1 MIETRLL
8 LRQVAKVGASV
19 DRPPDERGW
28 HDFLE
33 RVERSY
39 KEAEADRYLLERS
52 LDKVSAE
59 MQQLNESLRRASENA
74 LAVERDKLKAIIS
87 AMGDGLVT
95 VDSRGIIESINP
107 AGAMMLGWDES
118 VLENR
123 RLAEVVSNDHVVLDS
138 ALEVAIAQGHAYRN
152 ESAQFAHCQS
162 GPIHVSYALT
172 PIYKEQ
178 EITGFV
184 LIFHDMT
191 TRKRAEEQLERARA
205 EAEAASRMKSEFLA
219 NMSHEIRTPMN
230 AVLGMTGLL
239 LHTSLNEEQQEYAA
253 IVKNSGEHLLSLLN
267 TILDLSKIEAGR
279 LELESVTFDVRVVLD
294 EVLQMFSD
302 RGAGPEVELVGHVS
316 SAVPRQMIGDPNRLR
331 QVLLN
336 FVSNAMKFTQHGE
349 VTVFVQV
356 QSLVNDVAEVR
367 FVVRD
372 TGIGMN
378 DEAMS
383 RLFTPFSQ
391 ADGSTTRR
399 FGGTGLGLAISKQI
413 VELMRGAVGV
423 TSTPGNG
430 SEFWFTGQFPV
441 QLSEQAS
448 HPPTSFRDLRVL
460 VVDDNASSRA
470 SLVDTLNEWGM
481 HAVAVESGMQA
492 FVALANSKKER
503 QFDMVLLDQHLP
515 GLSGLDITR
524 ALRADRHFDR
534 ISKIWMGS
542 LGRGVSADELRDAGV
557 DAIVPKP
564 IRCQSLEQAIKRARH
579 GDDGSESRQVT
590 LPPPPRTMVATPPR
604 LRTQQ
609 AQILVAEDNP
619 VNQRLTGKLLERIG
633 CTYDIVQHG
642 LEAMEAVATHDY
654 QLVLMDCMMPEMD
667 GYQATRE
674 LRDRGF
680 KLPIVAMTA
689 NALPGAREA
698 CIGSGMDDYL
708 TKPVDPQKLEA
719 VVKRWLMPPLDISSL
734 NNARELMDC
743 DDDGLRELLRI
754 FFVDAENSIL
764 DSIVAV
770 RNGDTASLNKLAHKL
785 KSASGYLGAG
795 ALQQLCTEIEQAT
808 RRSDT
813 FWALHLGTQLG
824 PSIQAFRNAIV
835 ARGML

>member
-8 LRQVAKVGASV
+8 LRQIAKAGASV

-28 HDFLE
+28 FDFLE

-59 MQQLNESLRRASENA
+59 MQHLYESLRRASENA

-87 AMGDGLVT
+87 ATGDGLVT
-95 VDSRGIIESINP
+95 IDRVGIIQSINP
-107 AGAMMLGWDES
+107 AGAILLGW
-118 VLENR
+118 ENEALDTR
-123 RLAEVVSNDHVVLDS
+123 RLVDIVSSVQITCDP
-138 ALEVAIAQGHAYRN
+138 ALQEAIVHGHGHRN
-152 ESAQFAHCQS
+152 ESAQFAHRQG

-172 PIYKEQ
+172 PIHQEK

-184 LIFHDMT
+184 LVFHDMT

-239 LHTSLNEEQQEYAA
+239 LDTPLNEEQREYAA

-267 TILDLSKIEAGR
+267 SILDLSKIEAGR
-279 LELESVTFDVRVVLD
+279 LELENVSLDVRMVLD

-316 SAVPRQMIGDPNRLR
+316 SAVPRQLMGDPNRLR

-336 FVSNAMKFTQHGE
+336 FVSNAIKFTQHGE
-349 VTVFVQV
+349 VTVSVHV
-356 QSLVNDVAEVR
+356 QSTVHDSPELR

-378 DEAMS
+378 DEAIS

-399 FGGTGLGLAISKQI
+399 FGGTGLGLAISKQL
-413 VELMRGAVGV
+413 VELMRGKVGV
-423 TSTPGNG
+423 ASTPDKG
-430 SEFWFTGQFPV
+430 SEFWFTAQFPIR
-441 QLSEQAS
+441 LSEQQPQSQNA
-448 HPPTSFRDLRVL
+448 FRDLRVL

-470 SLVDTLNEWGM
+470 RIVDALKEWGM
-481 HAVAVESGMQA
+481 DAVTAESGMQA
-492 FVALANSKKER
+492 FVALAQSKTER
-503 QFDMVLLDQHLP
+503 PFDMVLVDQHMP
-515 GLSGLDITR
+515 GLSGIEVTR
-524 ALRADRHFDR
+524 ALRADRQFDR

-542 LGRGVSADELRDAGV
+542 LGRGVSAEELRDAGV
-557 DAIVPKP
+557 VAVVPKP
-564 IRCQSLEQAIKRARH
+564 IRFQGLEQALLRARN
-579 GDDGSESRQVT
+579 GDDGTEPRQVT
-590 LPPPPRTMVATPPR
+590 LPPPKMNVITAPRI
-604 LRTQQ
+604 RTQRG
-609 AQILVAEDNP
+609 QILVAEDNP

-633 CTYDIVQHG
+633 YTYDIVQHG
-642 LEAMEAVATHDY
+642 LEVMEAVATHDY
-654 QLVLMDCMMPEMD
+654 ELVLMDCMMPEMD

-674 LRDRGF
+674 LRERGF

-708 TKPVDPQKLEA
+708 TKPIDPPRLEA
-719 VVKRWLMPPLDISSL
+719 VVKRWLLPPLDVSGL
-734 NNARELMDC
+734 ENAREMMDC
-743 DDDGLRELLRI
+743 DDEGLCELLRV
-754 FFVDAENSIL
+754 FFADAERGLLAITA
-764 DSIVAV
+764 AV
-770 RNGDTASLNKLAHKL
+770 RNGDVALLSKLTHKL
-785 KSASGYLGAG
+785 KSASGYLGAV
-795 ALQQLCTEIEQAT
+795 ALQQLCAEIEQAAH
-808 RRSDT
+808 RSDA
-813 FWALHLGTQLG
+813 FWALHLGAQLG
-824 PSIQAFRNAIV
+824 AALDAFRKAIV

>member
-8 LRQVAKVGASV
+8 LRQIAKVGAGV

-28 HDFLE
+28 LDFLE

-59 MQQLNESLRRASENA
+59 MQQLYESLRRASENA

-87 AMGDGLVT
+87 ATGDGLAT
-95 VDSRGIIESINP
+95 VDSRGIIQSINP
-107 AGAMMLGWDES
+107 AGAMLLGWEETA
-118 VLENR
+118 LEKR
-123 RLAEVVSNDHVVLDS
+123 RLADIVSSEQVALDP
-138 ALEVAIAQGHAYRN
+138 ALEVAIAQGHAHRN
-152 ESAQFAHCQS
+152 ESARFAHRLS

-172 PIYKEQ
+172 PIYQEQ

-184 LIFHDMT
+184 LVFHDMT

-239 LHTSLNEEQQEYAA
+239 LDTPLNEEQREYAA

-267 TILDLSKIEAGR
+267 SILDLSKIEAGR
-279 LELESVTFDVRVVLD
+279 LELESVSFDVRVVLD

-302 RGAGPEVELVGHVS
+302 RGAGPEVELVGHVCS
-316 SAVPRQMIGDPNRLR
+316 TVPRQILGDPNRLR

-336 FVSNAMKFTQHGE
+336 FVSNAMKFTQQGE
-349 VTVFVQV
+349 VIVSVHV
-356 QSLVNDVAEVR
+356 QSTVNAISELR

-378 DEAMS
+378 DDAMA
-383 RLFTPFSQ
+383 RLFTPFTQ

-399 FGGTGLGLAISKQI
+399 FGGTGLGLAISKQL
-413 VELMRGAVGV
+413 VELMRGKVGV
-423 TSTPGNG
+423 SSAPGKG
-430 SEFWFTGQFPV
+430 SEFWFTAQFPIR
-441 QLSEQAS
+441 LSDPS
-448 HPPTSFRDLRVL
+448 PPTQTAFRDLHVL

-470 SLVDTLNEWGM
+470 RIVDALNDWGM
-481 HAVAVESGMQA
+481 QVVVVESGMQA
-492 FVALANSKKER
+492 FVALANSKADHV
-503 QFDMVLLDQHLP
+503 FDMVLLDQHLP
-515 GLSGLDITR
+515 GLSGLDIAR
-524 ALRADRHFDR
+524 AIRADRQFDG
-534 ISKIWMGS
+534 ISKVWMGS
-542 LGRGVSADELRDAGV
+542 LGRGASADELRDAGV
-557 DAIVPKP
+557 VAIVPKP
-564 IRCQSLEQAIKRARH
+564 IRFQSLEHALLRARI
-579 GDDGSESRQVT
+579 GDDGTESKHVT
-590 LPPPPRTMVATPPR
+590 LPPSPRNVVATPR
-604 LRTQQ
+604 GRTQH

-633 CTYDIVQHG
+633 YTYDIVQHG
-642 LEAMEAVATHDY
+642 LEVMEAVATHDY

-674 LRDRGF
+674 LRERGF
-680 KLPIVAMTA
+680 KLPIAAMTA

-708 TKPVDPQKLEA
+708 TKPIDPQRLEA
-719 VVKRWLMPPLDISSL
+719 VVKRWLMPPLDVL
-734 NNARELMDC
+734 GLENARELMDC
-743 DDDGLRELLRI
+743 DDDGLRELLRV
-754 FFVDAENSIL
+754 FFVDAERSL
-764 DSIVAV
+764 GDSVAAV
-770 RNGDTASLNKLAHKL
+770 RNGDIALLYKLAHKL
-785 KSASGYLGAG
+785 KSASGYLGAI
-795 ALQQLCTEIEQAT
+795 ALQQLCADIEQAAH
-808 RRSDT
+808 RSDA
-813 FWALHLGTQLG
+813 FWVLHLSTQLG
-824 PSIQAFRNAIV
+824 QAIEAFRKAIA